1 MAAYETVLDA
11 LGDPTRRRIVAEL
24 RKGPA
29 SVADLAAVV
38 PVSRP
43 AVSQHLR
50 VLRDCG
56 LVEFESHGTKNLYR
70 LQPDGLV
77 ALRQWVDGFWGAA
90 LGSFEEYAKTK
101 KKGSKR

>member
-1 MAAYETVLDA
+1 MATYEAVLDA

-29 SVADLAAVV
+29 SVADVAAAV

-43 AVSQHLR
+43 AVSQHLK

-56 LVEFESHGTKNLYR
+56 LVEFETQGTKNLYR
-70 LQPDGLV
+70 LQPDGLL

-90 LGSFEEYAKTK
+90 LGSFEDYAN
-101 KKGSKR
+101 KKGKKR